1 MRFFDALSIG
11 GTCSVFGTAVGVGA
25 GIRELVVVSA
35 LVGWILFVVA
45 TVAMTEVGTAALR
58 SAYPDIPISR
68 GVFCDAD
75 KERRG
80 PHSR

>member
-25 GIRELVVVSA
+25 GVRELVVVSA
-35 LVGWILFVVA
+35 LIGWVLFVVA
-45 TVAMTEVGTAALR
+45 TVAMSEVGTAALR
-58 SAYPDIPISR
+58 GVYSDTPISR
-68 GVFCDAD
+68 GVFCDTD
-75 KERRG
+75 KERRD